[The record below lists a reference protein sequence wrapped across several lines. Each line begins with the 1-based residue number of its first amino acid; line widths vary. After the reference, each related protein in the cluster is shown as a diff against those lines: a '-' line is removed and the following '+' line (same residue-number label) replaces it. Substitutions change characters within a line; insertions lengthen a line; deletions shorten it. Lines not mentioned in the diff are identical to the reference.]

1 MREAPQP
8 NYDYDVKRLVKA
20 YEQALKDVQQELNA
34 LFLTDF
40 EQAQVI
46 AVEKLI
52 IHRLSDIAK
61 YSDEW
66 ASVAMTSA
74 ATNGI
79 ASTIYTLGLASTYEE
94 SLKIVKFNKVNRRL
108 IDAAISD
115 TQADLLAVTQNIERQ
130 AKLAIRKATAEAMRY
145 KLTRGI
151 NATQDIS
158 KEIRQRIVQA
168 TDVAIIDARG
178 NRWKVGNYTDML
190 TRTKMMEAHKEA
202 SINEALS
209 EGSLYGRISRHG
221 AKDACSKYEG
231 KIVKLVADAP
241 GDYPYIGDLPRN
253 EIFHPN
259 CKHLVTPLRDPSKYI
274 KD

>member
-1 MREAPQP
+1 MREPPRP
-8 NYDYDVKRLVKA
+8 NYDYDVKLLVKA

-34 LFLTDF
+34 LFLTDL
-40 EQAQVI
+40 ERAQII

-52 IHRLSDIAK
+52 LHRLSDIAK

-66 ASVAMTSA
+66 ASVAMTHA

-79 ASTIYTLGLASTYEE
+79 ASTIYTLGLASTFEDAI
-94 SLKIVKFNKVNRRL
+94 KIVKFNTANRRL
-108 IDAAISD
+108 IDAAIAD

-151 NATQDIS
+151 NATQDLS
-158 KEIRQRIVQA
+158 REIRQRIVQA

-178 NRWKVGNYTDML
+178 NRWKVGTYADTVAS
-190 TRTKMMEAHKEA
+190 TKMMQAHREA
-202 SINEALS
+202 SINEALA
-209 EGSLYGRISRHG
+209 EKAYYGRISRHG
-221 AKDACSKYEG
+221 AKDACRQYEG

-241 GDYPYIGDLPRN
+241 GDYPYIEDIPRKQL
-253 EIFHPN
+253 FHPR
-259 CKHLVTPLRDPSKYI
+259 CRHLVTPLRDPSKY
-274 KD
+274 DEE

>member
-1 MREAPQP
+1 MLEAPQP
-8 NYDYDVKRLVKA
+8 NYDYDVTRLVKA
-20 YEQALKDVQQELNA
+20 YEQALKDVQQELNV

-40 EQAQVI
+40 ERAQII
-46 AVEKLI
+46 AVEKVI
-52 IHRLSDIAK
+52 RSILSDMTK
-61 YSDEW
+61 YGDEW
-66 ASVAMTSA
+66 ATVAMTTA

-94 SLKIVKFNKVNRRL
+94 ALKIVKFNTANKRL
-108 IDAAISD
+108 IDAAIAD
-115 TQADLLAVTQNIERQ
+115 TQTDLLAVTQNIERQ

-168 TDVAIIDARG
+168 TDVAIIDSRG
-178 NRWKVGNYTDML
+178 RRWKVGNYADVIA
-190 TRTKMMEAHKEA
+190 RTNMMNAHREA

-209 EGSLYGRISRHG
+209 ERSLYGRISRHG
-221 AKDACSKYEG
+221 ATDACRHYEG

-241 GDYPYIGDLPRN
+241 GDYEYIGDIPRSKL
-253 EIFHPN
+253 FHCC
-259 CKHLVTPLRDPSKYI
+259 CKHLISALRDPSKYNE
-274 KD
+274 